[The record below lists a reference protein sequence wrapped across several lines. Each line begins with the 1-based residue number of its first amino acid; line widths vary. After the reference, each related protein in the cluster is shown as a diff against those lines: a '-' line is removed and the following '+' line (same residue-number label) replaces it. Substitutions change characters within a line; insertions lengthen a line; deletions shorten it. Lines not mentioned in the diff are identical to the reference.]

1 MRKCSVD
8 LVTGFLSSGKT
19 SFINV
24 FLKKTLKREEV
35 IIIQCEHGKEKI
47 NSFIASRNN
56 VNVKKFTSYDELTV
70 ERFIRMIKFYK
81 PERMIIECNG
91 VEDSTYFINIFN
103 STKLTGYFKLS
114 GIINI
119 NDALTFNMFLQN
131 LPHLVRPSLEKSDL
145 IVFNKANDVP
155 EVKMDKLIEEV
166 KQLNSHAHILIA
178 YNKNNLEKKI
188 NQARVINA

>member
-178 YNKNNLEKKI
+178 YNKNDLEKKI